1 MKNQN
6 LNILPLHFG
15 LYEDYVKSTY
25 AHGGHTVA
33 LFVYKSNTVKLIVKV
48 PGSVRLLYSE
58 LCFKA
63 EVCVR
68 HSIWNME
75 PLFLFSAFEGRLTEG
90 SEHTHTHTYTLI
102 HTCLDPPP
110 TYTTLSLDQYSDVI
124 SIHTQTTHYKRGSFS
139 EPHTIVKMLSLS
151 LALCLFFFFSLV

>member
-68 HSIWNME
+68 HSIWHME
-75 PLFLFSAFEGRLTEG
+75 PLFLFSAFEGRLPRG
-90 SEHTHTHTYTLI
+90 CTHTHT

-110 TYTTLSLDQYSDVI
+110 THTTLSLDQYSDLI
-124 SIHTQTTHYKRGSFS
+124 AIHTQTLHYKRGSFS
-139 EPHTIVKMLSLS
+139 EQHTIV
-151 LALCLFFFFSLV
+151 